1 MIFSKP
7 TKYGAGIEI
16 YGDYQDLNSLRQTI
30 LDMSESPALLN
41 DGADEFVLGLAYEVR
56 HAYEGARGT
65 SSVSLPGMPPTTYF
79 HFKTLWPIFL
89 MQVALLRWSAAY
101 QPTNKEHQANLYRLE
116 ASTDESLRS
125 FDPFIARRCS
135 EWLASFQG
143 IRQGYLFQFI
153 TECAY
158 EYVRGKVTGKARF
171 KKLPETLR
179 KLIPLS
185 EEYRSFEEE
194 LRKIAEEKGCQ
205 PRDLDNRRRWPKFKW

>member
-7 TKYGAGIEI
+7 TKYGAGIEL

-30 LDMSESPALLN
+30 LDLS

-65 SSVSLPGMPPTTYF
+65 ISVSLPGMPPTTYF

-101 QPTNKEHQANLYRLE
+101 QPTNKEHQSNLYRLE

-125 FDPFIARRCS
+125 F
-135 EWLASFQG
+135 
-143 IRQGYLFQFI
+143 
-153 TECAY
+153 
-158 EYVRGKVTGKARF
+158 
-171 KKLPETLR
+171 
-179 KLIPLS
+179 
-185 EEYRSFEEE
+185 
-194 LRKIAEEKGCQ
+194 
-205 PRDLDNRRRWPKFKW
+205 